1 MKLAFFTL
9 LAVLI
14 LVKNAFA
21 GHQIDYYE
29 EEYSEEL
36 LCSSNEECLEMNS
49 NKPICRQNNCQPEC
63 TPMEPCRRGQYCI
76 DGRCNNASDVQDQP
90 TIINK
95 VVQVNPVDLPI
106 VKKISAEKDTPQ
118 GSKRKADRNFKIGT
132 TTEAGDY
139 FHTDHPNYDGYF
151 NDRNFEEETTSEA
164 LSNDSEY
171 FEEEKDMEE
180 LLCSSNEECLEIS
193 PNKPICRK
201 NNCQPECTPV
211 APCLIGQSCIDG
223 RCNIEKDVE
232 EQHTIINKVIQVNP
246 GHRTIIKKIPAE
258 KDTPQ
263 GSKHRADRN
272 FKEETTTEAG
282 DYYHTDYPN
291 YDDYFGEGTDYY
303 NDEETSKGS
312 DGTNSYNFYQL
323 STTDNLI
330 ISDQNIA

>member
-14 LVKNAFA
+14 LVKYAFA
-21 GHQIDYYE
+21 AEFDYYE

-63 TPMEPCRRGQYCI
+63 TP
-76 DGRCNNASDVQDQP
+76 
-90 TIINK
+90 
-95 VVQVNPVDLPI
+95 L
-106 VKKISAEKDTPQ
+106 
-118 GSKRKADRNFKIGT
+118 
-132 TTEAGDY
+132 
-139 FHTDHPNYDGYF
+139 
-151 NDRNFEEETTSEA
+151 
-164 LSNDSEY
+164 
-171 FEEEKDMEE
+171 
-180 LLCSSNEECLEIS
+180 
-193 PNKPICRK
+193 
-201 NNCQPECTPV
+201 
-211 APCLIGQSCIDG
+211 APCPIGQSCIDG

-282 DYYHTDYPN
+282 DYYHTDY
-291 YDDYFGEGTDYY
+291 DDYNGEGTAYY

-312 DGTNSYNFYQL
+312 DGTNSYSFYQ
-323 STTDNLI
+323 SSSIDNLI
-330 ISDQNIA
+330 ISDQNIG